1 MIYVKNK
8 YTGEV
13 HRKLEETSIEASR
26 KMFERALRGSRI
38 MKDMPSHQRAEILDA
53 TAASILKKQKK
64 LAETIAIEAGKPIK
78 YSMKEARRA
87 SVTMGFSG
95 EEAKRIY
102 GETIPFDAE
111 PRGEGKFAYWI
122 REPMG
127 VIFAITP
134 FNDPLNL
141 VAHKLGPALASGNS
155 IIIKPTVI
163 TPLSAINLVDLT
175 VASGLPEECAQTL
188 LSSGGS
194 QQVREMLQNEKVKMV
209 TITGGPDAAADVMQ
223 HSGIKKYSMELGSNS
238 PAIVWEDADLDEAI
252 PDIVDAAFESQGQNC
267 IHAQRILIHERVY
280 DETKE
285 RIVDATKRLKLGDPL
300 SEDTDVGPMI
310 AEGEARRVETWVKEA
325 ARRGGRILVGGKRKG
340 SIYYPTV
347 LERVPPKSTIAQK
360 EVFGPVTI
368 LSRVSSLEQ
377 AVELSNSVP
386 YGLQAG
392 VFTND
397 IGVAQRF
404 IDELDYGGVLINQ
417 SSDFRVDFM
426 PFGGFKFS
434 GLGREGIRFAIEAM
448 TEIKLVVYKKKARR
462 AKDHPAMVR
471 RLR

>member
-1 MIYVKNK
+1 MIHVKNK
-8 YTGEV
+8 FTGETY
-13 HRKLEETSIEASR
+13 RRLEETSLEASR
-26 KMFERALRGSRI
+26 TMFDRALWGSRV
-38 MKDMPSHQRAEILDA
+38 MKSMPSHRRADILER
-53 TAASILKKQKK
+53 TAAAILKNQKK

-78 YSMKEARRA
+78 YSMKEAKRA
-87 SVTMGFSG
+87 SITMGFSG
-95 EEAKRIY
+95 EEERIY

-111 PRGEGKFAYWI
+111 PRGEDKFAYWV

-163 TPLSAINLVDLT
+163 TPLSAMNLVDLT
-175 VASGLPEECAQTL
+175 IASGLPEECAHIL
-188 LSSGGS
+188 LASGGS
-194 QQVREMLQNEKVKMV
+194 QQVREMLLKEKIKMV
-209 TITGGPDAAADVMQ
+209 TITGGPEAAADVMQ

-280 DETKE
+280 DEVKE
-285 RIVDATKRLKLGDPL
+285 RIVDAARRLRVGDPL

-310 AEGEARRVETWVKEA
+310 AEGEAQRVETWVKEA
-325 ARRGGRILVGGKRKG
+325 ARAGGRILVGGERKG

-347 LERVPPKSTIAQK
+347 LERVPSKSTIAHK

-368 LSRVSSLEQ
+368 LSKVSSLED

-397 IGVAQRF
+397 ISVAQRF

-417 SSDFRVDFM
+417 TSDFRVDFM

-448 TEIKLVVYKKKARR
+448 TEIKLVVYKKQRR
-462 AKDHPAMVR
+462 ETSSRA
-471 RLR
+471 

>member
-1 MIYVKNK
+1 MITVKNK
-8 YTGEV
+8 FTGEIY
-13 HRKLEETSIEASR
+13 RKLGETSLEASR
-26 KMFERALRGSRI
+26 KMFARALQGSRI
-38 MKDMPSHQRAEILDA
+38 MKDMPSHRRAEILEA
-53 TAASILKKQKK
+53 TAASILKKQQK

-78 YSMKEARRA
+78 YSMKEAKRA

-102 GETIPFDAE
+102 GETLPFDAE
-111 PRGEGKFAYWI
+111 PRGEGKFAYWV

-163 TPLSAINLVDLT
+163 TPLSAMNLVDLAVT
-175 VASGLPEECAQTL
+175 SGLPEECAQTL
-188 LSSGGS
+188 LAPGGS
-194 QQVREMLQNEKVKMV
+194 QQVREMLQNERIKMV
-209 TITGGPDAAADVMQ
+209 TITGGPEAAADVIQ

-238 PAIVWEDADLDEAI
+238 PVIVWKDADLDGAI

-267 IHAQRILIHERVY
+267 IHAQRLLVHEKVY
-280 DETKE
+280 DEVKE
-285 RIVDATKRLKLGDPL
+285 RVVDATKRLTVGNPL
-300 SEDTDVGPMI
+300 SEGTDVGPMI
-310 AEGEARRVETWVKEA
+310 AEEEALRVESWVKEA
-325 ARRGGRILVGGKRKG
+325 ARGGGRILVGGVRKG

-347 LERVPPKSTIAQK
+347 LERVSPKSTIAQK
-360 EVFGPVTI
+360 EVFGPVTT
-368 LSRVSSLEQ
+368 LFKVSSLEQ

-397 IGVAQRF
+397 INIAQRF

-417 SSDFRVDFM
+417 TSDFRVDFM

-448 TEIKLVVYKKKARR
+448 TEIKLVVYKKKR
-462 AKDHPAMVR
+462 ATGSRA
-471 RLR
+471 